1 MLSVGEDGEEGKGRG
16 GCKATEPRDL
26 PAISN
31 GLPVRLGHP
40 IRIQIQK
47 EIQIKIQIQMCNLK
61 WPGSPT
67 WTCVETWGRMRR
79 CCMSSII

>member
-1 MLSVGEDGEEGKGRG
+1 MVGGRGVLSVGEDGEEGNGRG

-31 GLPVRLGHP
+31 GLPVRHGHP

-47 EIQIKIQIQMCNLK
+47 EIRIK

-67 WTCVETWGRMRR
+67 WTCVETWGKMRR